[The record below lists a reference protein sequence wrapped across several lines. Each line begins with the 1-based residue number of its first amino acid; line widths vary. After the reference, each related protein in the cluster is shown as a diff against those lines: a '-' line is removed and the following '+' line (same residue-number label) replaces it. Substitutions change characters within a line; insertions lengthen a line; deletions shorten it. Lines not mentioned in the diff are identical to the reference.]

1 MPQLVSSKIDYT
13 VMGSEECPIDKDSSS
28 LYFVSLRIGKIEGLE
43 GCSKCEVRLW
53 GKLISHIGHYFP
65 QQPHQRY

>member
-13 VMGSEECPIDKDSSS
+13 KMGSEDCPIDKESTS

-43 GCSKCEVRLW
+43 GCSNCQV
-53 GKLISHIGHYFP
+53 FC
-65 QQPHQRY
+65 